1 MFSMTSFGANV
12 DENVNDNL
20 GPYVFKVSGQISHK
34 IGSLSPDPSKGP
46 RFLQLYL
53 FDTENEVENRF
64 KAI

>member
-20 GPYVFKVSGQISHK
+20 GPYVFRVSGQISHK
-34 IGSLSPDPSKGP
+34 IGSLSPDP